1 MTYFK
6 RHNISPSLAR
16 KPLIT
21 DTVGVNRRIHFS
33 QISHVLNM
41 PIEEIRVLNPQYRHD
56 VIPGDENHNYTLCL
70 PSQQVY
76 SYIMSED
83 SIAAYRNDLYA
94 HRDVVEPAGVTVN
107 NDNNRNYTWETKTVT
122 QYHKVRRGEN
132 ASKIAARYG
141 MTTKQL
147 AQLNGLRH
155 GKVQR
160 GQTLKVTTR
169 KRYKVYTNQSADNN
183 EELLAE
189 ASTKQPQPDSEEV
202 DDNDNDND
210 NDEEESESE
219 QIEEVQRVEREAA
232 QAKLAAQTKKAEEKK
247 TTRSTNV
254 VEPASDSKQWHSR
267 NAKYADNRKSGNRET
282 TYKNSRSSKRG
293 GKHVEKEAKPVE
305 HTIKKGESLDKI
317 AKKAGVSVAEL
328 KKANGI
334 TGSGD
339 KIKVGESL
347 KIPAKGSTAT
357 TKAAKAGK
365 RRGTAKPHQAA
376 KNPQRSHPNDANKTR
391 RMPGQNN
398 EAGTEHSRLIVL
410 FSSIRSQGDFTTQ
423 VALQIVLHGIGR
435 KAHPEEVH
443 QLGDSSLAGNVV
455 AAYHTGLGQR
465 VTRFVKRVVHT
476 AIHTLRDVENH
487 HTPLHGLADEAHES
501 GVGGGIAGAIGLQH
515 NALDARRGKQVPQ
528 GGVGHAGVQFKKH
541 HIQVHNG
548 TNLQGPTRRRAIKR
562 SGVEGDIKP
571 DAGQLG
577 IVVTA
582 EGIEVVG
589 THLGAAIA
597 SPQIV
602 LEQDGHFLH
611 HGLAMRIHGRR
622 HLQGRDQV
630 FLTIGPNLADGQLR
644 PGDNHGLVK
653 ILEHKAQCR
662 CRESHRIG
670 AVKHHKTVESVIVL
684 LDSQRYLGPMGGIH
698 VRAVNGRVELKMLD
712 VVGQF
717 LDFGHIVDKMR
728 EVERLQRVGDRIL
741 NHADGATG
749 VDNQNFGT

>member
-1 MTYFK
+1 MKRYYTLLITTLLTLAAVAAPKQNVLTLKQTITDDDIVFPESFETDTHEMMQNWYLQNYTVLDADVESRATGEVSEEEYIKRLRAIPSVIEMPYNQVVRSYIDRYVKRNRTLVEEMLCMSLYYMPIFEQALEKEQLPLELKYLPVIESALNPNAVSRAGAAGLWQFMVGTGKGLGLEVNSLVDERRDPYRSSEKAASYLKNLFSIYGDWSLAIAAYNCGPGNVNKALQRAGGEGKDFWDIYHYLPRETRGYVPAFIAANYIMTYFK

-365 RRGTAKPHQAA
+365 SKAATSKSSKRDSKATSGSKKSSKKSSKRRK
-376 KNPQRSHPNDANKTR
+376 
-391 RMPGQNN
+391 
-398 EAGTEHSRLIVL
+398 
-410 FSSIRSQGDFTTQ
+410 
-423 VALQIVLHGIGR
+423 
-435 KAHPEEVH
+435 
-443 QLGDSSLAGNVV
+443 
-455 AAYHTGLGQR
+455 
-465 VTRFVKRVVHT
+465 
-476 AIHTLRDVENH
+476 
-487 HTPLHGLADEAHES
+487 
-501 GVGGGIAGAIGLQH
+501 
-515 NALDARRGKQVPQ
+515 
-528 GGVGHAGVQFKKH
+528 
-541 HIQVHNG
+541 
-548 TNLQGPTRRRAIKR
+548 
-562 SGVEGDIKP
+562 
-571 DAGQLG
+571 
-577 IVVTA
+577 
-582 EGIEVVG
+582 
-589 THLGAAIA
+589 
-597 SPQIV
+597 
-602 LEQDGHFLH
+602 
-611 HGLAMRIHGRR
+611 
-622 HLQGRDQV
+622 
-630 FLTIGPNLADGQLR
+630 
-644 PGDNHGLVK
+644 
-653 ILEHKAQCR
+653 
-662 CRESHRIG
+662 
-670 AVKHHKTVESVIVL
+670 
-684 LDSQRYLGPMGGIH
+684 
-698 VRAVNGRVELKMLD
+698 
-712 VVGQF
+712 
-717 LDFGHIVDKMR
+717 
-728 EVERLQRVGDRIL
+728 
-741 NHADGATG
+741 
-749 VDNQNFGT
+749 